1 MARSEPH
8 LALVLESDEK
18 TRILLGDA
26 LTSRGYT
33 ARLAESTATA
43 QQLMAAA
50 EFRVLVL
57 GPGLTPRAVRQ
68 ALRMCGSLVA
78 APRMIVIGAPVEGDL
93 PAPPNSE
100 IRMTSAPS
108 AAAVV
113 DAIRI
118 FVESC
123 DF

>member
-1 MARSEPH
+1 MTRSETH
-8 LALVLESDEK
+8 FALVLDVDEK

-68 ALRMCGSLVA
+68 ALRMCGSLAMAPKLIVVGA
-78 APRMIVIGAPVEGDL
+78 ATEGEV
-93 PAPPNSE
+93 PAPTGSE
-100 IRMTSAPS
+100 LRVTSAPT

-118 FVESC
+118 YVESC
-123 DF
+123 D